1 MTGLKNIR
9 LVSLI
14 LIMLAT
20 GIALPLIYR
29 YLTEGNI
36 FSLEKISILQS
47 SDRRQKEIQVYLKNY
62 IGKPLYGISL
72 EAIRERVQEHPW
84 ILSAA
89 VRRLPPHELQIDIRE
104 RKPLA
109 LIALDRLYVVDESGE
124 LFKLATDDDGLHLP
138 LITGISRDNLKP
150 ITHMIRAIINHQEAR
165 KPGGDISE
173 LRLSKH
179 EQIWVY
185 FSNGL
190 EVVLGNSNFQTKWK
204 KLIRLENELSGKKN
218 NLAFA
223 YLDDYPNS
231 NQVAVRFKKTQI

>member
-1 MTGLKNIR
+1 MIGLKNIR
-9 LVSLI
+9 LATLI
-14 LIMLAT
+14 FIMLAT
-20 GIALPLIYR
+20 GIALPLIYQ

-36 FSLEKISILQS
+36 FSLEKISVLQS

-72 EAIRERVQEHPW
+72 EEIRERVQEHPW

-104 RKPLA
+104 RKSAA
-109 LIALDRLYVVDESGE
+109 LIALDRLYVIDETGD

-150 ITHMIRAIINHQEAR
+150 VANMIRAILDHQEAH
-165 KPGGDISE
+165 KPSGDISE

-179 EQIWVY
+179 GQISVY

-190 EVVLGNSNFQTKWK
+190 EVVLGSDSFQKKWK

-231 NQVAVRFKKTQI
+231 NQVAVRFKKM